1 MAGPSP
7 VRRITQAGA
16 ALLFLA
22 AAAGLWHWA
31 DSQRPV
37 DPASQSELDQQMLLA
52 TEQLQERLTTD
63 IDQRQLALEKERA
76 ESETGLGL
84 YGLCTTW
91 AEFYTN
97 HPSESSRANRDR
109 ACGEYRRYVNTG
121 ELPQSDVDDAD
132 GASGSEQ
139 QETP

>member
-7 VRRITQAGA
+7 VLRLIRAGV
-16 ALLFLA
+16 ALLLLA
-22 AAAGLWHWA
+22 AVAGLWHWV
-31 DSQRPV
+31 DSRRPV
-37 DPASQSELDQQMLLA
+37 DAASQVEFDRQMLLT
-52 TEQLQERLTTD
+52 TEQLQERLTND

-97 HPSESSRANRDR
+97 HPSESARANRDR
-109 ACGEYRRYVNTG
+109 ACSEYRRYVNTG
-121 ELPQSDVDDAD
+121 ELPEGTD
-132 GASGSEQ
+132 GTAGGEQ
-139 QETP
+139 QQTP